1 LGRKPMI
8 EYSEGVYHLIQR
20 GNNRGFIFDR
30 REDKEYL
37 LELIRDFQRIMGFEC
52 YGYVIMSNHYHLI
65 IKRHE
70 VPIKDIM
77 HRINNQFSR
86 YYNQKNKRTGHV
98 FENRYRGYH
107 VMDDRYLLSLLRYIH
122 QNPVSAGICQ
132 RVSDYAWSSD
142 HFYRKNTLWALV
154 NIDFILGI
162 FSADRKNA
170 LKAYCDFMD
179 EKILEDERIFEGSDR
194 VENKEKDTT
203 PIKTVVAKKMN
214 QKTLDELL
222 KEVTM
227 DDEIYEAIKAGSR
240 KRALS
245 SYKKAFIQSALKEN
259 YTMRAIGESI
269 SVSEVAIYKM
279 VSKNP

>member
-1 LGRKPMI
+1 MGRKPMI

-20 GNNRGFIFDR
+20 GNNRGFIFER
-30 REDKEYL
+30 KEDKEYL
-37 LELIRDFQRIMGFEC
+37 LELIRDFQRSMGFEC
-52 YGYVIMSNHYHLI
+52 YGYVIMGNHYHLI
-65 IKRHE
+65 IKRYE

-122 QNPVSAGICQ
+122 QNPVCAGICQ
-132 RVSDYAWSSD
+132 RVSDYVWSSD
-142 HFYRKNTLWALV
+142 QFYRKNTLWELV

-194 VENKEKDTT
+194 VENKEKNTS
-203 PIKTVVAKKMN
+203 PIKTVTAKKMTK
-214 QKTLDELL
+214 KTLDELL
-222 KEVTM
+222 KEITQ
-227 DDEIYEAIKAGSR
+227 DDEIYDAIKSGSR
-240 KRALS
+240 KRTLS
-245 SYKKAFIQSALKEN
+245 SYKKEFIQMALKEN
-259 YTMRAIGESI
+259 YTMRAIGESL

-279 VSKNP
+279 VSKNQ